1 MPDYFNVS
9 VPCSSRTETAAA
21 RSEMAAN
28 PFPYCR
34 LLDLMRTNA
43 YSDITE
49 TRNIIEKRDIDEG
62 DIIEKV
68 KKKMTLA
75 ALRSIKHR
83 ASSTE
88 DFSGNSTCGVNL

>member
-1 MPDYFNVS
+1 
-9 VPCSSRTETAAA
+9 
-21 RSEMAAN
+21 
-28 PFPYCR
+28 
-34 LLDLMRTNA
+34 MRTNA

-68 KKKMTLA
+68 KKKMTFA